1 MATAVALTAG
11 ALIAST
17 QSATAEAIVGQPAPA
32 FTGVTSNGETVS
44 LDELSGKT
52 VVLEWTNHGCPFV
65 QKHYDESRTNM
76 QGLQASANGQ
86 GVFVDFT
93 ATWCATCQVNKLR
106 ALNTHRVRDALEA
119 KNIVFMT
126 ADFTR

>member
-1 MATAVALTAG
+1 EAVDQAL
-11 ALIAST
+11 
-17 QSATAEAIVGQPAPA
+17 
-32 FTGVTSNGETVS
+32 
-44 LDELSGKT
+44 
-52 VVLEWTNHGCPFV
+52 
-65 QKHYDESRTNM
+65 
-76 QGLQASANGQ
+76 ANGQ

-126 ADFTR
+126 ADFTRKDPVIAKELEMRGRPGVPMYLLYAPGETVPRILPQVLTERLVLGELDRIRGTAASH